1 MKKALIG
8 FVVLILLAIIFV
20 GGAVAWWQTASSAPS
35 PNNSPQRIV
44 IEKGS
49 SAEEIAA
56 LLEKNG
62 VIKDKLAFKIYT
74 QVKDLSGKILAG
86 EFTLPT
92 NASLSKVVD
101 LLLAGPTEV
110 WVTIPEGFRREQIAV
125 RFANSFGLGAA
136 AASGFKDEFMQLT
149 QNDEGY
155 LFPDTYLFAKDAAP
169 SAVVSKLKAT
179 FNAKTADLGLT
190 RQQVIIASILE
201 RETATAD
208 EAPTVAGV
216 FANRMSAGWPLQAD
230 ATVQYATGSNRCT
243 VEKTDCEWWVTP
255 TRADLE
261 IASVFNTYTNP
272 GLPPSP
278 IANPGLAMLKAAAN
292 PQATDYWFYIHDSD
306 GRIHFSKTIEEHN
319 ANVARYL
326 R

>member
-8 FVVLILLAIIFV
+8 FVVLIVLAIIFV
-20 GGAVAWWQTASSAPS
+20 GGVIAWWQTASSAPS
-35 PNNSPQRIV
+35 STNKPQRIV

-49 SAEEIAA
+49 SAEGIAA

-92 NASLSKVVD
+92 NQSLPQVVD

-110 WVTIPEGFRREQIAV
+110 WVTIPEGFRREQIAI
-125 RFANSFGLGAA
+125 RFANSFGLEAA
-136 AASGFKDEFMQLT
+136 AASDFKDEFMQLT

-155 LFPDTYLFAKDAAP
+155 LFPDTYLFAKDATP
-169 SAVVSKLKAT
+169 PAVVNKLKNT

-216 FANRMSAGWPLQAD
+216 FANRMSAAWPLQAD
-230 ATVQYATGSNRCT
+230 ATIQYAIASSKCSVET
-243 VEKTDCEWWVTP
+243 VGCEWWVTP
-255 TRADLE
+255 SAADRQF
-261 IASVFNTYTNP
+261 ASVFNTYVNP

-292 PQATDYWFYIHDSD
+292 PQATDYWYYIHDSD
-306 GRIHFSKTIEEHN
+306 GKIHFAETLEEHN